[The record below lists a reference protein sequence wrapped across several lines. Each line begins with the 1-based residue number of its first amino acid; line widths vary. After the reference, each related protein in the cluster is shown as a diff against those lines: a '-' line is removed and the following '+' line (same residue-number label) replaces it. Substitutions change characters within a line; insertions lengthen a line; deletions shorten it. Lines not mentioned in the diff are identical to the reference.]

1 MGENDYRELLHPVRG
16 AMFIEPPVAREVLQL
31 L

>member
-1 MGENDYRELLHPVRG
+1 MGENDDSELLHPVRG
-16 AMFIEPPVAREVLQL
+16 EMFIEPPAAREVLQL